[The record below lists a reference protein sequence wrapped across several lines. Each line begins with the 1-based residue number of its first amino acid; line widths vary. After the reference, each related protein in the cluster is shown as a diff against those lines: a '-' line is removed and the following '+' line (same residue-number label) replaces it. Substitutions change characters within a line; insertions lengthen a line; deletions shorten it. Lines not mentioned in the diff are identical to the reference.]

1 MHIVALSDAAI
12 CIGQRNYMRASGQI
26 FEEFCLT
33 SCPKHIVFMEELKE
47 IYERMTFLRQKGIK
61 MKDMAERAGFS
72 PSVLSA
78 IYSTVL
84 PAYFKNLEK
93 GMSEEEALHNAL
105 VWVNNVSKKKL
116 LGSLVRLKDSLFST
130 DYQAKAVHEDTRCP
144 FLAQLENNM
153 QETMGRIFNFSGI
166 YTSYSISSGSRSLK
180 IEPYLIAPSESGNYV
195 EVGHN
200 NAYGVTH
207 WGTALMNGFN
217 HLYLMFNENPSP
229 QLSLFYICL
238 KLPMYDRPPFLRGLY
253 LCFDYNYNPVARR
266 ILFVKHS
273 DSVAR
278 DEFLKLK
285 GELKALEAL
294 DEKEKMYYDYTC
306 QAEDIIRMCNI
317 PSPRMT
323 EEDLIVEKK
332 ILSL

>member
-1 MHIVALSDAAI
+1 
-12 CIGQRNYMRASGQI
+12 
-26 FEEFCLT
+26 
-33 SCPKHIVFMEELKE
+33 MEELKE
-47 IYERMTFLRQKGIK
+47 IYDRMTFLRQKGVK

-84 PAYFKNLEK
+84 PAYFKNREK
-93 GMSEEEALHNAL
+93 GMGEEEALNNAL

-116 LGSLVRLKDSLFST
+116 LGSLARLKDSLFST
-130 DYQAKAVHEDTRCP
+130 DYQAKAVPEDARCP
-144 FLAQLENNM
+144 FL
-153 QETMGRIFNFSGI
+153 GI
-166 YTSYSISSGSRSLK
+166 YISYSISSGSRSLK
-180 IEPYLIAPSESGNYV
+180 IEPYLIAPAENGNYV

-253 LCFDYNYNPVARR
+253 MCFDSCA
-266 ILFVKHS
+266 
-273 DSVAR
+273 AC
-278 DEFLKLK
+278 
-285 GELKALEAL
+285 
-294 DEKEKMYYDYTC
+294 TC
-306 QAEDIIRMCNI
+306 VSIIITI
-317 PSPRMT
+317 PWRGASFW
-323 EEDLIVEKK
+323 
-332 ILSL
+332 

>member
-1 MHIVALSDAAI
+1 MHILALSDAAI

-84 PAYFKNLEK
+84 PAYFKNREK
-93 GMSEEEALHNAL
+93 GMSGEEALNNAL

-116 LGSLVRLKDSLFST
+116 LGSLARLKDSLFST

-180 IEPYLIAPSESGNYV
+180 VEPYLIAPAENGNYV

-200 NAYGVTH
+200 NAGDTLGH
-207 WGTALMNGFN
+207 GTD
-217 HLYLMFNENPSP
+217 ERVQS
-229 QLSLFYICL
+229 
-238 KLPMYDRPPFLRGLY
+238 
-253 LCFDYNYNPVARR
+253 
-266 ILFVKHS
+266 
-273 DSVAR
+273 SVP
-278 DEFLKLK
+278 DV
-285 GELKALEAL
+285 
-294 DEKEKMYYDYTC
+294 
-306 QAEDIIRMCNI
+306 Q
-317 PSPRMT
+317 
-323 EEDLIVEKK
+323 
-332 ILSL
+332 

>member
-1 MHIVALSDAAI
+1 MCRRRWGVCSTSAA
-12 CIGQRNYMRASGQI
+12 
-26 FEEFCLT
+26 FT
-33 SCPKHIVFMEELKE
+33 
-47 IYERMTFLRQKGIK
+47 
-61 MKDMAERAGFS
+61 
-72 PSVLSA
+72 SA
-78 IYSTVL
+78 I
-84 PAYFKNLEK
+84 AF
-93 GMSEEEALHNAL
+93 
-105 VWVNNVSKKKL
+105 
-116 LGSLVRLKDSLFST
+116 R
-130 DYQAKAVHEDTRCP
+130 R
-144 FLAQLENNM
+144 
-153 QETMGRIFNFSGI
+153 
-166 YTSYSISSGSRSLK
+166 GSRSLK
-180 IEPYLIAPSESGNYV
+180 IEPYLIAPAENGNYV

-253 LCFDYNYNPVARR
+253 MCFDYNYNPVARR
-266 ILFVKHS
+266 ILFVKYS
-273 DSVAR
+273 DSIAR

-285 GELKALEAL
+285 GELKAPEVL
-294 DEKEKMYYDYTC
+294 DEKEKAYYDYTC